1 MTLNLEGLTKIY
13 KDKAALDGITSF
25 ASRIYGTFCSIGAG
39 ESTAKGNP
47 THAKEHEG
55 KVALDDITFSFT
67 PGIYGLLGP
76 NGAGKSTMMNLIT
89 DNLTPTKGRVLL
101 DGRSIDELGSE
112 YRKLLGYMPQQQ
124 NSYPELTLR
133 RFMYFM
139 ASLKGLEKSEAEEN
153 ISHYVRMVRLEDVLG
168 KKLGTFSGGMK
179 QRALIAQALLGN
191 TSILILDEPTAGLD
205 PKERIRIRNLIS
217 EVARDK
223 IVIIATHV
231 VTDVEFIAKEI
242 IMLNSGRI
250 IRSGSPSDLLKELE
264 GKVWNIFISDEDLD
278 EVNAKYKVSNITRD
292 TEGVVARIIA
302 DSYDGRWRKE
312 EVRPNL
318 EDLYLYLNGD

>member
-1 MTLNLEGLTKIY
+1 MTLKLEGITKKY
-13 KDKAALDGITSF
+13 KDKTALG
-25 ASRIYGTFCSIGAG
+25 G
-39 ESTAKGNP
+39 
-47 THAKEHEG
+47 
-55 KVALDDITFSFT
+55 ITFSFT

-101 DGRSIDELGSE
+101 DEKSIDELGSE

-124 NSYPELTLR
+124 NIYPELSLR
-133 RFMYFM
+133 RFLYFM
-139 ASLKGLEKSEAEEN
+139 ASLKGLKKSEAEKDIN
-153 ISHYVRMVRLEDVLG
+153 HYVRMVKLEDVLG

-179 QRALIAQALLGN
+179 QRALIAQALIGN
-191 TSILILDEPTAGLD
+191 PGILILDEPTAGLD

-231 VTDVEFIAKEI
+231 VTDIEFIAKEI
-242 IMLNSGRI
+242 IMLNNGNI
-250 IRSGSPSDLLKELE
+250 IRSGSPFELLSELD
-264 GKVWNIFISDEDLD
+264 GKVWNIFLSDEEID
-278 EVNAKYKVSNITRD
+278 EINVKYKVSNISRD
-292 TEGVVARIIA
+292 TEGVIARIIA
-302 DSYDGRWRKE
+302 NSYEGRWKKE
-312 EVRPNL
+312 AVRPNL

>member
-1 MTLNLEGLTKIY
+1 MILKLEELTKLY
-13 KDKAALDGITSF
+13 KD
-25 ASRIYGTFCSIGAG
+25 
-39 ESTAKGNP
+39 
-47 THAKEHEG
+47 
-55 KVALDDITFSFT
+55 KVALDSVSFSFS

-101 DGRSIDELGSE
+101 NEKSIDELGSE

-124 NSYPELTLR
+124 NIYPELSLR
-133 RFMYFM
+133 RFLYFM
-139 ASLKGLEKSEAEEN
+139 ASLKGLKKEEAEKDIN
-153 ISHYVRMVRLEDVLG
+153 HYVRMVRLEDVLG

-179 QRALIAQALLGN
+179 QRALIAQALIGDPG
-191 TSILILDEPTAGLD
+191 ILILDEPTAGLD

-231 VTDVEFIAKEI
+231 VTDIEFIAKEI
-242 IMLNSGRI
+242 IMLNNGTI
-250 IRSGSPSDLLKELE
+250 IRSGSPSELLSELD
-264 GKVWNIFISDEDLD
+264 GKVWNIFLSDEEID
-278 EVNAKYKVSNITRD
+278 EVNVGYKVSNISRD
-292 TEGVVARIIA
+292 AEGIIARIITE
-302 DSYDGRWRKE
+302 SYEGRWKKE
-312 EVRPNL
+312 AVRPNL